1 MTQVASGCVCLVGC
15 SRSRK

>member
-1 MTQVASGCVCLVGC
+1 MTQVASGCVCPVGC